1 MNGRFGEES
10 NTHTFLSTRRHSVVD
25 YICVPRDVF
34 SRCTNFRITACSDIV
49 EQHRLMNLLG
59 EKSKLP
65 DHSIL
70 TFELIIKPQV
80 TISNEFK
87 ETETKTRYN
96 LRQIPTDFMNSNTAV
111 DAINKLI
118 NKIETCET
126 QNEVDKIYDLFCESV
141 ISEQFQN
148 MIGQQRLEKN

>member
-1 MNGRFGEES
+1 
-10 NTHTFLSTRRHSVVD
+10 
-25 YICVPRDVF
+25 
-34 SRCTNFRITACSDIV
+34 
-49 EQHRLMNLLG
+49 MNLLG

-70 TFELIIKPQV
+70 TFELIVKPQV

-96 LRQIPTDFMNSNTAV
+96 LRLISTDFMSSNTAV

-118 NKIETCET
+118 NKIEICRET

-141 ISEQFQN
+141 ISECPKQFQN